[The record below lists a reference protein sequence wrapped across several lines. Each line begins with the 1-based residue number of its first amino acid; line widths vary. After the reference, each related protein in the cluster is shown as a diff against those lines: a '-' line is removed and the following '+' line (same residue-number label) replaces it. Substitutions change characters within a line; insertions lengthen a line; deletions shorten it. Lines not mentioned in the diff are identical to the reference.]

1 MRTIA
6 TITGL
11 IFAFM
16 LMAYALTSKRYAAI
30 EAEAQAKDSKAHRL
44 LLNRIER
51 LEHRVSRV
59 ELLLPDEVFFGR
71 ERSLTEDAINMKEF
85 QQ

>member
-6 TITGL
+6 AITGL

-16 LMAYALTSKRYAAI
+16 LMAYALNSERYAAI

-51 LEHRVSRV
+51 LEYRVSRV

>member
-6 TITGL
+6 AITGM

-16 LMAYALTSKRYAAI
+16 LMAYALTSERYAAI
-30 EAEAQAKDSKAHRL
+30 EAEVKAKDSKAHRL

-59 ELLLPDEVFFGR
+59 ELLLPNEVFFGR

-85 QQ
+85 QK